1 MSHHTDKSRQHVS
14 RRDDKKQRLCNAGQ
28 FLSEAKRQ
36 YEVLQDDQN
45 DREVLNR
52 KYQETELNQREI
64 GER

>member
-14 RRDDKKQRLCNAGQ
+14 RRDDEKQRLCNAGQ
-28 FLSEAKRQ
+28 FLCEAQRQ
-36 YEVLQDDQN
+36 YEVLQDDRN

-52 KYQETELNQREI
+52 KDQETKLNQREI